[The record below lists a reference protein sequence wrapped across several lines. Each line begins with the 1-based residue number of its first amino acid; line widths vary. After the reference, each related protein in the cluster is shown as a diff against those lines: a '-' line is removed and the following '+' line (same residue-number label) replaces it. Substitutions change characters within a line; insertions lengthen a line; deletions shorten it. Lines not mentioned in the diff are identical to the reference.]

1 MEPGQERP
9 VSARLFHELTRVQL
23 NDEPGRALVVVPV
36 GAIEQHGPD
45 LPVGTDLFIVEH
57 LAHKAAGLIAKDL
70 PVVLTPAQPFG
81 SSHHHL
87 PFGGTMSLSSSSF
100 FGAVE
105 DLVRSLVES
114 GFRMIFLLNG
124 HGGNDELLQVV
135 ARDVSLQS
143 DADVGA
149 ASYWTIA
156 WEALVALGADRAGE
170 LPGHAG
176 AFEASLM
183 LLIRPELVGQA
194 ERDVRVGDQ
203 RFPARER
210 YRLELHGS
218 WQSIDGYTD
227 EPRNADAER
236 GRAWV
241 EATVE
246 AVAATMLDF
255 YESSLAF
262 RSRAASE
269 NQGGQTRD

>member
-1 MEPGQERP
+1 
-9 VSARLFHELTRVQL
+9 VSARLFHELTRAELADQAG
-23 NDEPGRALVVVPV
+23 EALVVVPV
-36 GAIEQHGPD
+36 GAVEQHGPD

-57 LAHKAAGLIAKDL
+57 LADRAAELIANDV

-100 FGAVE
+100 LGAVE

-114 GFRMIFLLNG
+114 GFRTIFLLNS

-135 ARDVSLQS
+135 ARDVSLQC

-156 WEALVALGADRAGE
+156 WEALVGLGADQGGE

-194 ERDVRVGDQ
+194 QRDVRGGDQ

-236 GRAWV
+236 GRAWL
-241 EATVE
+241 EATLE
-246 AVAATMLDF
+246 AVAAAMLDF
-255 YESSLAF
+255 YRSSLAF
-262 RSRAASE
+262 RGRAVNE
-269 NQGGQTRD
+269 NQGGQMGD